1 MADMTIE
8 DELALIKGNKA
19 PLSAPLAAPTATT
32 PAPVAPVAPQPEA
45 PVAADPEEGL
55 PPAET
60 DLPAPPEEAGTWEN
74 MGAAWM
80 STTIAGDAWNYEGRQ
95 RNALAQDMFDLL
107 SPAAQAELRRTGYG
121 IKPDG
126 WFEKAVVD
134 AAAKDAAA
142 DPEAASKWGQFP
154 ISQEAFDAR
163 IRKEIMADKAEYDDI
178 LAKPGGGF
186 SEFIAGSARAMTTP
200 VSVAAAIAGAFTGGP
215 GGAAVLAAGR
225 SAAWRIIA
233 SEALLNAGAEGIDA
247 MTETEIA
254 QKYGWAEPDVGAR
267 MLLGAVF
274 GGVFSGAAIG
284 GAKLFS
290 KYKAARAAT
299 KAATPNGGDAIA
311 AEAAIDK
318 AEAGLRGEPTGQEL
332 AGMADEN
339 AGTLGAIVGD
349 ADASLVSIPPDAPA
363 GWTEIRNGIFAG
375 ESGGDYNALFGYQ
388 NRKGGK
394 FSRVRLTDMTVDE
407 AIAFSDPRGAY
418 GQWVKGQIGRVA
430 TPMGAYQ
437 IVGTT
442 LRAAK
447 RALGL
452 HGDEIMS
459 PELQE
464 RLGLWIYR
472 QQGTGAWEGYK
483 GPRKSFTPNS
493 ADRDAPTFDTT
504 SRGYTGTGQVKVG
517 DDMTIDVEYQVV
529 DASTLTR
536 ASGPYQPRD
545 RSRVNSDAWIADTAA
560 RLDPAQLMPSPT
572 ADRGV
577 PIVGPDNM
585 IESGNGR
592 FGAIER
598 AYERHPDRAEAY
610 KGAIEAAG
618 YTVPEGVQRPVL
630 IARRRTE
637 LSDVDRVKMTVD
649 AQDSGVAVMT
659 PTEMAQVAA
668 RTLTPE
674 RLDRMDMA
682 ADIAAPENAAFLR
695 SFMEA
700 MPRSQRNAMSD
711 ADGGL
716 NGFGRRHLR
725 EALFARAWG
734 DPDIIELMTEGQRGD
749 LKGLFDALDSSA
761 PAWAALKADIEAGRV
776 LPEMDISGHVL
787 DAMRMIATARRIAAR
802 DKQPL
807 ARALD
812 DLLNSPDMIEGAVSP
827 LTAALLRK
835 FWRNGRAAPE
845 DEVAGF
851 LTRYAD
857 EARKAGASGG
867 LFDAPTPRDVLASI
881 DRATFGDLPEDLG
894 AVRGFAKTEPVTPP
908 PAAFAE
914 GAASPDVQAAD
925 HAIRESLEAPEPSR
939 FGPEFPELNGDP
951 EGAIAKLMAE
961 QTGEVPAAITI
972 EGLGPVRF
980 IWGSKTLGLRH
991 ILSKHGEAIL
1001 KDLPRAMREGNL
1013 GPEYNGRRDIV
1024 TEDTPNR
1031 KTVIRLDMDTTD
1043 KRAWVLTSHDVI
1055 QGTDAQPGR
1064 TSNGLTETAPPSVPG
1079 ATARAN
1085 DTTIAAAEQAAPDA
1099 IQAELAAARAE
1110 IADSAA
1116 DLGDDFLSLDFDMEG
1131 VGRVSLRELLDDI
1144 DADAA
1149 HAAVLR
1155 ACAITPGGAT

>member
-1 MADMTIE
+1 MADLTIE
-8 DELALIKGNKA
+8 DELALIKGNTA
-19 PLSAPLAAPTATT
+19 PDPAPVSPAPTA
-32 PAPVAPVAPQPEA
+32 AV
-45 PVAADPEEGL
+45 ADPEADL
-55 PPAET
+55 PPAEAN
-60 DLPAPPEEAGTWEN
+60 LPPPPAEADSWDV
-74 MGAAWM
+74 MGAAWKVA
-80 STTIAGDAWNYEGRQ
+80 TIRGDTWNYEGRQ
-95 RNALAQDMFDLL
+95 RNALAQDMFEML
-107 SPAAQAELRRTGYG
+107 PPQAQAEVRQQITMAGGNQQLFWRS
-121 IKPDG
+121 
-126 WFEKAVVD
+126 VLD
-134 AAAKDAAA
+134 AAAKDAATG
-142 DPEAASKWGQFP
+142 PEAASRWGKYP
-154 ISQEAFDAR
+154 ISQEAFDAK
-163 IRKEIMADKAEYDDI
+163 IRETIHADKAEAEAV
-178 LAKPGGGF
+178 LAQPGGGF
-186 SEFIAGSARAMTTP
+186 AAFLGESARAMTGP
-200 VSVAAAIAGAFTGGP
+200 SNVAATVLGAFTGGT
-215 GGAAVLAAGR
+215 GAAV
-225 SAAWRIIA
+225 WRIA
-233 SEALLNAGAEGIDA
+233 AAEAMLNSGAEGVDA
-247 MTETEIA
+247 WTETQIA
-254 QKYGWAEPDVGAR
+254 RENGWAEPDIGSR
-267 MLLGAVF
+267 MLFGAVL
-274 GGVFSGAAIG
+274 GGAFAGLAHG
-284 GAKLFS
+284 GAKLIS
-290 KYKAARAAT
+290 KYQAARASTRAV
-299 KAATPNGGDAIA
+299 TPNGGDALA
-311 AEAAIDK
+311 TEAAIDK
-318 AEAGLRGEPTGQEL
+318 AEAALRDEPTGAEL
-332 AGMADEN
+332 AGATDNE
-339 AGTLGAIVGD
+339 GTLGAIFGGT
-349 ADASLVSIPPDAPA
+349 AASLPPIPADAPA
-363 GWTEIRNGIFAG
+363 GWAEIRNGIFAG

-447 RALGL
+447 RGLGL
-452 HGDEIMS
+452 QGDELMT

-464 RLGLWIYR
+464 RLGIWIYR

-483 GPRKSFTPNS
+483 GPRQSFTPS
-493 ADRDAPTFDTT
+493 GADRDAPVFET
-504 SRGYTGTGQVKVG
+504 SRGYTGAGQVKVG

-529 DASTLTR
+529 DASTLSR

-572 ADRGV
+572 ADRGT

-592 FGAIER
+592 FGAILR

-618 YTVPEGVQRPVL
+618 FAVPEGVERPVL

-637 LSDVDRVKMTVD
+637 LTDPQRVKMTVD

-674 RLDRMDMA
+674 RLDRLDMA
-682 ADIAAPENAAFLR
+682 ADITAPENAAFLK

-749 LKGLFDALDSSA
+749 LKGLFDALETSA

-776 LPEMDISGHVL
+776 LPEMDISGYVL

-807 ARALD
+807 AKALD

-851 LTRYAD
+851 LTRYAE
-857 EARKAGASGG
+857 EARKAGAAGG
-867 LFDAPTPRDVLASI
+867 LFDAPGPRDVLASI

-894 AVRGFAKTEPVTPP
+894 TVRGFARPQPVTPP

-914 GAASPDVQAAD
+914 GSASPDVQAAD
-925 HAIRESLEAPEPSR
+925 QAMRETFEAPKPSR
-939 FGPEFPELNGDP
+939 FGPEFSELNGDP
-951 EGAIAKLMAE
+951 EGAIEKLMAE
-961 QTGEVPAAITI
+961 QTGEVP
-972 EGLGPVRF
+972 
-980 IWGSKTLGLRH
+980 
-991 ILSKHGEAIL
+991 
-1001 KDLPRAMREGNL
+1001 
-1013 GPEYNGRRDIV
+1013 
-1024 TEDTPNR
+1024 
-1031 KTVIRLDMDTTD
+1031 
-1043 KRAWVLTSHDVI
+1043 DVI

-1064 TSNGLTETAPPSVPG
+1064 TSNGLTETTPPSVPG
-1079 ATARAN
+1079 ATAREN
-1085 DTTIAAAEQAAPDA
+1085 NTTISRADQSAPDA
-1099 IQAELAAARAE
+1099 IQAELAATRAG
-1110 IADSAA
+1110 IAETAA
-1116 DLGDDFLSLDFDMEG
+1116 DLGDDLLSVDFEMEG
-1131 VGRVSLRELLDDI
+1131 LGRVTLREMLDDI